1 MSEDSKNPLNRPFVR
16 YGISAI
22 VILLAFLSREVL
34 QRMTGEPLPPYI
46 TFFPAVMLVAML
58 GGFWP
63 GVFTT
68 LLSSYVTA
76 FWILSHG
83 SRLALQPVD
92 RISLGIFI
100 CAGFAISV
108 FADIYREAR
117 HKAESFEKE
126 LAVRETEAALQQS
139 RERLQVTLSS
149 IGDAVVSCDA
159 AGQITF
165 MNPRAEEYLGW
176 TTEAAVGSP
185 LRQVLRVVDEETGEP
200 VEDIATQ
207 VLRDRSPI
215 RRADRL
221 ALVAKDGAN
230 IPIEG
235 SAAPIRDAAGKLTG
249 VVLVFHSVTEQ
260 RRAQEQVRASE
271 RRYRTLVESSPDA
284 VVVHLNGTIVFA
296 NAVALRLFGAKYR
309 EELQGRKMLEM
320 VHSELHDVV
329 RERIGEVQSG
339 GLAPLRELRIVRLDG
354 REVTVEATAAS
365 IDWQGEVAVQSI
377 LRDITA
383 RKTAEALLIQT
394 EKLASVG
401 RMAASIAHEIN
412 NPLAAVMNTVYLAR
426 KTPQVPEQAMEYLGI
441 AEEELKRVSH
451 ITRQV
456 LGFYREGSALKR
468 VTVDS
473 VMDSTLD
480 LLQSKIRAKQA
491 KIEKRYRGDLEIKAV
506 GGELRQVFSN
516 LLVNSL
522 ECIGECGT
530 VKLRITGA
538 QCTKCGERLVRVAVA
553 DNGPGIREAIRPR
566 MFEALFT
573 TKGDTGTGLGLW
585 VSKQIVEK
593 HGGTIRFR
601 SRATGAQTGTVFSV
615 VLKADSDHRCNA

>member
-1 MSEDSKNPLNRPFVR
+1 MMEDLKKSLNRPFVR
-16 YGISAI
+16 YGASTV
-22 VILLAFLSREVL
+22 VILLAFLSRQVL
-34 QRMTGEPLPPYI
+34 EKITGGPLPPYI

-63 GVFTT
+63 GIFTT
-68 LLSSYVTA
+68 LLSSFATA
-76 FWILSHG
+76 TWILSR
-83 SRLALQPVD
+83 SARLEIKAGDQV
-92 RISLGIFI
+92 SLGIFI
-100 CAGFAISV
+100 CAGFVMSV
-108 FADIYREAR
+108 FADVYRETR
-117 HKAESFEKE
+117 NRAEAYEKE
-126 LAVRETEAALQQS
+126 LAVRESEAALQQS

-159 AGQITF
+159 AGRITF
-165 MNPRAEEYLGW
+165 MNPKAEEYVGW
-176 TTEAAVGSP
+176 TTEAAAGTP
-185 LRQVLRVVDEETGEP
+185 IQQVLRVVDEETGEP
-200 VEDIATQ
+200 VEDIAAQ
-207 VLRDRSPI
+207 VLRERSPV
-215 RRADRL
+215 RRADHL
-221 ALVAKDGAN
+221 ALVGRDGQS

-235 SAAPIRDAAGKLTG
+235 SAAPIRNAAGELTG

-260 RRAQEQVRASE
+260 RRAQEQIRASE
-271 RRYRTLVESSPDA
+271 RRYRTLVELSPEA
-284 VVVHLNGTIVFA
+284 VVVHLNGKIVYV

-309 EELQGRKMLEM
+309 EELQGRKMLEL
-320 VHSELHDVV
+320 VHAELHDLV
-329 RERIGEVQSG
+329 RERIGDVESG
-339 GLAPLRELRIVRLDG
+339 GTAPLRELRIVRLDG
-354 REVTVEATAAS
+354 QEVAVEATAGS
-365 IDWQGEVAVQSI
+365 IDWQGQVAVQSI

-383 RKTAEALLIQT
+383 RKAAEALFVQT

-426 KTPQVPEQAMEYLGI
+426 KTPEVPEPAVRYLEI
-441 AEEELKRVSH
+441 AEDELKRVSH

-456 LGFYREGSALKR
+456 LGFYREGSALKQ
-468 VTVDS
+468 VAVDS
-473 VMDSTLD
+473 IMESTLD
-480 LLQSKIRAKQA
+480 LLQSKIRTKQA
-491 KIEKRYRGDLEIKAV
+491 KIEKRYRGDLAIRAV

-530 VKLRITGA
+530 VKLRITGG
-538 QCTKCGERLVRVAVA
+538 QCAKCGERLVRITVA
-553 DNGPGIREAIRPR
+553 DNGSGIREAIRSR

-601 SRATGAQTGTVFSV
+601 SRATGAQTGTVFSI
-615 VLKADSDHRCNA
+615 VLKAESNHRSNA